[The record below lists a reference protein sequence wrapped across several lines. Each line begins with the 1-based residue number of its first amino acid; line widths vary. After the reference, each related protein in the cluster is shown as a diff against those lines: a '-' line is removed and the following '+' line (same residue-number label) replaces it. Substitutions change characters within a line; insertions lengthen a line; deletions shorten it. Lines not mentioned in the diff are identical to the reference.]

1 MGFRDAFSIRAASTC
16 RIFHRDLLLAL
27 KLSRCFLT
35 GKDLAMVLRERPLG
49 RPPKPP
55 DQKRSASIRIM
66 LLESERDELD
76 RAVERSGGDLSA
88 WARDLLLRAARKKNK

>member
-1 MGFRDAFSIRAASTC
+1 
-16 RIFHRDLLLAL
+16 LAL
-27 KLSRCFLT
+27 KPDSHSLLR
-35 GKDLAMVLRERPLG
+35 KDLAMVFRERPLG

-76 RAVERSGGDLSA
+76 RAVEKSGGDLSA
-88 WARDLLLRAARKKNK
+88 WARDLLLRAARKKK